1 MFQRIVE
8 TSADVQSFAIQESI
22 YLLCDRRI
30 QVFDG
35 RSYEKIAETRLF
47 EKEGSA
53 RSFIMDGD
61 HIYCKDF
68 VHLYVLERESLS
80 VVARLQLGTDLSS
93 DICGMA
99 LDEGYVYLGIRNGA
113 VARVEK
119 AAWEHVEYYPLSASS
134 IWTMECNQGRIYAGN
149 VDGQLLAIDA
159 ASMEVEKR
167 VQAHRQNLKSLCI
180 LDHVVATASQD
191 KALAS
196 WDKRTLEPIAVKK
209 NAHKKAFA
217 IVGAWNGH
225 ILTVSFA
232 CGEIKVWD
240 MRTLKEKT
248 VLPIAPCLFGQTF
261 LHRSHLYL
269 SSRAIHG
276 IDYADIDGCCDLYP

>member
-1 MFQRIVE
+1 MFQCLIE
-8 TSADVQSFAIQESI
+8 TFADVQSFAIQENI
-22 YLLCDRRI
+22 YLLSDRRI

-35 RSYEKIAETRLF
+35 RSHEKIAEKELF
-47 EKEGSA
+47 EKGGSA

-61 HIYCKDF
+61 YIYCKDF
-68 VHLYVLERESLS
+68 VHLYVLERESLN

-99 LDEGYVYLGIRNGA
+99 LDEGHVYLGIRNGA

-134 IWTMECNQGRIYAGN
+134 MWTIECDQAKIYAGN
-149 VDGQLLAIDA
+149 VEGKLLAIDA

-167 VQAHRQNLKSLCI
+167 VPAHRQNLKSLCI
-180 LDHVVATASQD
+180 FGHVVATASQD
-191 KALAS
+191 KALAL

-217 IVGAWNGH
+217 IVGAWNGCL
-225 ILTVSFA
+225 LTVSFA

-240 MRTLKEKT
+240 KTTLMEET
-248 VLPIAPCLFGQTF
+248 VLPIAPCLSGQTY
-261 LHRSHLYL
+261 LWHSHLYL
-269 SSRAIHG
+269 SSRAIHR
-276 IDYADIDGCCDLYP
+276 IDYANIEMLGLAV